1 MEIILVRE
9 CLLSIDFY
17 VVMFQ
22 YMFATGVGFA
32 YSYPVVSIYQL
43 KEAWLFFFF
52 FFYLKGIM

>member
-22 YMFATGVGFA
+22 YTFATGVGFA

-43 KEAWLFFFF
+43 KEA
-52 FFYLKGIM
+52 